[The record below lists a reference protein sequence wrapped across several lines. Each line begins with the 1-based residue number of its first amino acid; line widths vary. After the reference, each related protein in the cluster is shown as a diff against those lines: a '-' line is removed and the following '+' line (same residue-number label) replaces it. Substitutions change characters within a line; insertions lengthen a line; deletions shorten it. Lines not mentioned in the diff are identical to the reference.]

1 MFRIVCIEQSTRR
14 PSTIA
19 TGFRYEIEARRTVK
33 DWIDRRFVDAAY
45 DHSEECWWLLDGGR
59 AYRIIVENTSPA
71 LHAGRRHGLPGSQRL

>member
-1 MFRIVCIEQSTRR
+1 MFQIVCIEQSTKR

-45 DHSEECWWLLDGGR
+45 DYSKECWWLIDDGR
-59 AYRIIVENTSPA
+59 AYRIIVENAFS
-71 LHAGRRHGLPGSQRL
+71 HAG

>member
-1 MFRIVCIEQSTRR
+1 MFQFVCIEQSTKR

-19 TGFRYEIEARRTVK
+19 AGFCYEVEARRTVR

-59 AYRIIVENTSPA
+59 TYRVIVEDTAPTSSAAWVTPA
-71 LHAGRRHGLPGSQRL
+71 RSP